1 MVSRSI
7 LSSPKVSLLISYC
20 FILLAVCLFSMPKT
34 AAAENTAAKDYRQA
48 WADLQGWVYEGMQE
62 SDDPVDQR
70 EGDAWNKEDR
80 AGLTALDYALLGAS
94 AHELGTVHYMAELG
108 ARPGTGNAE
117 ANLGPAL
124 NLARLAVLKAP
135 LEEWQKAI
143 ELGGADQVLPN
154 GFTPLLWAAVFQPDA
169 KVLQA
174 LIQNGAD
181 PKTKLPDEAGGQNL
195 LHIAAED
202 TTDPQTIHVLI
213 DAGLDVNAITNPQM
227 TGSTAFMAAV
237 RNNGNPEVIKALL
250 ERGAN
255 TEIRSTQ
262 GRRAWEGLWPERETW
277 LKEAGFGWLWD
288 DAARQKQAK

>member
-7 LSSPKVSLLISYC
+7 VSRLISYC
-20 FILLAVCLFSMPKT
+20 FILLTACLFVIPKT
-34 AAAENTAAKDYRQA
+34 AGAENTAVRDYTQA
-48 WADLQGWVYEGMQE
+48 WVDLQGWVYEGMQE

-70 EGDAWNKEDR
+70 EGDAWNKEDSS
-80 AGLTALDYALLGAS
+80 GLTALDYALLGAS
-94 AHELGTVHYMAELG
+94 AYELGTVHYMADLG

-124 NLARLAVLKAP
+124 NLARLAVFKAP

-143 ELGGADQVLPN
+143 ELGGAKQVLPN

-169 KVLQA
+169 EILKA
-174 LIQNGAD
+174 LIKSGAD
-181 PKTKLPDEAGGQNL
+181 PKIKLPDEAGGQNL
-195 LHIAAED
+195 LHIVAEQGN
-202 TTDPQTIHVLI
+202 DPQTIHVLI
-213 DAGLDVNAITNPQM
+213 DAGLDVNALTNPQM
-227 TGSTAFMAAV
+227 TGTTAFMAAV
-237 RNNGNPEVIKALL
+237 RNNGSPEVIKALL

-262 GRRAWEGLWPERETW
+262 GQRAWENLWPEREAW

-288 DAARQKQAK
+288 DSARQKRAK